1 MPKQSSKGYTAPT
14 AASAVAQAGEGGA
27 FPQPLSTA
35 DMDATQPFAHL
46 VRLLGRCFYNDVV
59 IRDGVVITDGDDD
72 NCGLAVTI
80 LDNLTRFAW
89 VKENELAKMLNT
101 KQKNMIV
108 LLQFLEKEKLLKRE
122 LVKRAQVKTIDAVA
136 KKENGTFNMLAGAYC
151 CLDYSRVVDVTRY
164 QLDRMKESFKEKPD
178 CSTMIEDYMCCICKR
193 SYSALD
199 AVHLIS
205 NTGNT
210 FRCESCKG
218 ELVAQSGDYT
228 SRRESRA
235 KSANMLIK
243 SLKHQQER

>member
-1 MPKQSSKGYTAPT
+1 
-14 AASAVAQAGEGGA
+14 
-27 FPQPLSTA
+27 
-35 DMDATQPFAHL
+35 
-46 VRLLGRCFYNDVV
+46 
-59 IRDGVVITDGDDD
+59 
-72 NCGLAVTI
+72 
-80 LDNLTRFAW
+80 
-89 VKENELAKMLNT
+89 MLNI

-122 LVKRAQVKTIDAVA
+122 LIKRAQVKTIDAVA

-151 CLDYSRVVDVTRY
+151 CSDYSQVVDVTRY
-164 QLDRMKESFKEKPD
+164 QLHHMKESLKEKPD

-235 KSANMLIK
+235 KSANMLK
-243 SLKHQQER
+243 SLKVEIPLPNSSAELDGAKFDSSLAGVKVLPMWIVQKGMAEKGEQGSDKNERRLGMKAKRSDGASCGDTYAKKQVL